1 MLTKTLRFDGK
12 ILAVE
17 VCETQSEMEKGL
29 MWVDHLSED
38 RGMLFKLSSGS
49 QPKFWMKNTFIPL
62 DIAYIDSSMKII
74 KIDQMQPHS
83 GKSSCDIPAEFA
95 VEAPLGW
102 FQRNQIKSGCK
113 MEMPESNEVRSIIEE
128 ILEEIWERPTCFSD
142 IVYRPFSDMFFQ
154 KIREMKDR
162 SGSVNEGII
171 PFDSFTREVLST
183 DIGEFGIYEGV
194 HVPLD
199 IPIPEEFHRELYESK
214 KTPKGVQLG
223 VPRRGGE
230 AKFHVYVR
238 DPKTKNIKKINFGAK
253 GMSVGINDPARRK
266 SFVARHQCE
275 KKNDKT
281 KAGYWSCR
289 LPRYWKQL
297 GLKKTSF
304 KFW

>member
-83 GKSSCDIPAEFA
+83 GKSSCDIPAKFA

-128 ILEEIWERPTCFSD
+128 ILEEIYLSVRQNNVLDEFTEEVNKISKSTNQRNLYD
-142 IVYRPFSDMFFQ
+142 IV
-154 KIREMKDR
+154 
-162 SGSVNEGII
+162 NE
-171 PFDSFTREVLST
+171 
-183 DIGEFGIYEGV
+183 IY
-194 HVPLD
+194 
-199 IPIPEEFHRELYESK
+199 
-214 KTPKGVQLG
+214 
-223 VPRRGGE
+223 
-230 AKFHVYVR
+230 
-238 DPKTKNIKKINFGAK
+238 
-253 GMSVGINDPARRK
+253 
-266 SFVARHQCE
+266 
-275 KKNDKT
+275 
-281 KAGYWSCR
+281 
-289 LPRYWKQL
+289 
-297 GLKKTSF
+297 F
-304 KFW
+304 KFILY